1 MLRAARYAVVGLWV
15 ALLLALARSHLPSTA
30 VVTTQ
35 APGEI
40 VASAGEDWMGLYM
53 RGEKIGYT
61 HSRTRPVDGG
71 FHFEETS
78 HMRLSVLDQ
87 VQTVHA
93 VIDATTAPDYSLRQ
107 FQVSLDSGVG
117 AFAVRGTVEGAG
129 LKLRTSAGG
138 QDSEQALALSGPLF
152 LPSSARAHL
161 HAVGLAPGA
170 AVTLQV
176 FDPAGMEYQPLQA
189 RVVGREAITVGG
201 EKRDAWKVVESFRG
215 IDSTVWLDDEGHAL
229 REEGPMGLTA
239 VRETAQQAVGEGWS
253 ATAFDLMSAVAVR
266 VDPPLDAPRERQ
278 HLKLRLAGLGDLPV
292 PSDRRQVYRDGVL
305 DITREPVGRAAY
317 TLPYQ
322 GEDWRGELQSTP
334 FLQADHP
341 RVQALATEIAGGAT
355 DPVRV
360 AQRLRDWVYEEIEK
374 RPAATIPN
382 ALQVLDM
389 RAGDCNE
396 HAVLF
401 AALARAVGLP
411 ARVVAGVVYAD
422 GAFLYHAWDEVWIG
436 SGWLSVDAALDQ
448 IPVDATHVKLIE
460 GGPEKHAALI
470 PVIGRLTID
479 VLPDAV
485 VQSR

>member
-1 MLRAARYAVVGLWV
+1 
-15 ALLLALARSHLPSTA
+15 
-30 VVTTQ
+30 
-35 APGEI
+35 
-40 VASAGEDWMGLYM
+40 MGLYM

-71 FHFEETS
+71 FQFEETS

-93 VIDATTAPDYSLRQ
+93 VIDATTAPDYSLRR
-107 FQVSLDSGVG
+107 FQISLDSGVG
-117 AFAVRGTVEGAG
+117 AFSVHGTVDGQA
-129 LKLRTSAGG
+129 LQLRTTAGG
-138 QDSEQALALSGPLF
+138 QNTDQALDLSGPLF

-161 HAVGLAPGA
+161 HAAGLAPGA

-189 RVVGREAITVGG
+189 RVVAREGITVEGTMH
-201 EKRDAWKVVESFRG
+201 DAWKVVESFRG
-215 IDSTVWLDDEGHAL
+215 IDSTVWLDDAGHAL

-239 VRETAQQAVGEGWS
+239 VRESAQQAVGEGWS
-253 ATAFDLMSAVAVR
+253 ANAFDLMSAVAVR
-266 VDPPLDAPRERQ
+266 IEPPLEAPRDRQ
-278 HLKLRLAGLGDLPV
+278 QLRLRLGGLGDLTV
-292 PSDRRQVYRDGVL
+292 PADRRQTYRDGVL
-305 DITREPVGRAAY
+305 DISREPLGRAAY

-322 GEDWRGELQSTP
+322 GEDWRPELQATP
-334 FLQADHP
+334 FLQVDHP
-341 RVQALATEIAGGAT
+341 RIQALAIEIAGGER

-360 AQRLRDWVYEEIEK
+360 AQRVRDWVYEELEK

-401 AALARAVGLP
+401 AALARATGLP
-411 ARVVAGVVYAD
+411 ARVVAGLVYAD
-422 GAFLYHAWDEVWIG
+422 GAFLYHAWNEVWIG
-436 SGWLSVDAALDQ
+436 SGWLSADAALDQ
-448 IPVDATHVKLIE
+448 IPVDATHVKLVE

-479 VLPDAV
+479 VLPEAV
-485 VQSR
+485 VQTR